1 MKTTQ
6 RILLASMLATL
17 AAPLYAAQPEWRS
30 WGGGDPS
37 APARVADGTVPTPT
51 PSQTIINEIMQRQQ
65 QLQLEMRELRDL
77 VERQGY
83 EIEMLRKANK
93 DSYADIDRRLRA
105 LEQPPAPVP
114 PQAEAPA
121 AAPVPPV
128 APPASAAL
136 AAAPAG
142 NEQAA
147 YDQAFA
153 LLKEGKYEQSIKA
166 FDAFVKAYPSSP
178 YVPNAQ
184 YWSGEARY
192 VQGDLKGA
200 MQQFEL
206 VVKGAPAHPKVP
218 DALLKIGYIFYDQ
231 KNFAKARE
239 ALNKVKEQ
247 FPGSQAASLANQ
259 RLKRMQ
265 QEGV

>member
-1 MKTTQ
+1 MKTTPT
-6 RILLASMLATL
+6 ILFASILATVV
-17 AAPLYAAQPEWRS
+17 APLHAAQPEWRS

-37 APARVADGTVPTPT
+37 ASARVADGAVPAST

-65 QLQLEMRELRDL
+65 QLQLELRELRDL

-83 EIEMLRKANK
+83 EIEMLRKANQ
-93 DSYADIDRRLRA
+93 DTYADTDRRLRA
-105 LEQPPAPVP
+105 LEQPPAPVL
-114 PQAEAPA
+114 PQAEVP

-128 APPASAAL
+128 VPPASAAPT
-136 AAAPAG
+136 AAPAG

-166 FDAFVKAYPSSP
+166 FDAFVKAHPSSP

-239 ALNKVKEQ
+239 TLNKVKEQ